1 MATIVVRHRRA
12 LLVQGILALNVLVF
26 ISWLF
31 LAPPNF
37 MVKHFMVS
45 WSHLEAGLYYVL
57 LTAAFSHNLGL
68 HLFVNML
75 VLVSFGSMLER
86 ILGRGPFLRF
96 YLFAGVV
103 SSLSHSFVSHYMLGQ
118 DSQLALGAS
127 GAIAGL
133 VLLFSLMFPRERIL
147 VFGLIPVPAIFGA
160 LAFIGLDLWGLSAQV
175 EGGGLPIGHGAHLGG
190 SFAGILCYFLFF
202 RRRVRN

>member
-12 LLVQGILALNVLVF
+12 LLVPGILVLNVLVF
-26 ISWLF
+26 VGWF
-31 LAPPNF
+31 LLPTGE
-37 MVKHFMVS
+37 MVKNFMVS
-45 WSHLEAGLYYVL
+45 WNHLEVGLYHVL

-75 VLVSFGSMLER
+75 VLISFGSMLER
-86 ILGRGPFLRF
+86 ILGRGPFLGF
-96 YLFAGVV
+96 YLFAAIV

-118 DSQLALGAS
+118 DQQLALGAS

-190 SFAGILCYFLFF
+190 SFAGILCYFLWF
-202 RRRVRN
+202 RQRARS

>member
-45 WSHLEAGLYYVL
+45 WSHLEAGLYHVL
-57 LTAAFSHNLGL
+57 LTAAFSHNLDL

-147 VFGLIPVPAIFGA
+147 VFGLIFTKSSGNSS
-160 LAFIGLDLWGLSAQV
+160 DGLSAR
-175 EGGGLPIGHGAHLGG
+175 GRL
-190 SFAGILCYFLFF
+190 
-202 RRRVRN
+202 RVRHRGDRPPRFPKRFDPLK